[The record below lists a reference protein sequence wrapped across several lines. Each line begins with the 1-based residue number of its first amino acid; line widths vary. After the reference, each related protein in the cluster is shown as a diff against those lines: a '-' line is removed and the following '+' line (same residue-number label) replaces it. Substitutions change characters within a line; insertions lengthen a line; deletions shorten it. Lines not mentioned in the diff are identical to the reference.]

1 VYDER
6 VLELMD
12 IAQESMTT
20 ESDINKTAQIISDI
34 DNCIERAREKVNEI
48 VDIQGVLQPLHADG
62 DNSVSYKN

>member
-34 DNCIERAREKVNEI
+34 DNCVERAREKVNEI
-48 VDIQGVLQPLHADG
+48 VDIQELLQPLHTDG
-62 DNSVSYKN
+62 DTSVSYKN